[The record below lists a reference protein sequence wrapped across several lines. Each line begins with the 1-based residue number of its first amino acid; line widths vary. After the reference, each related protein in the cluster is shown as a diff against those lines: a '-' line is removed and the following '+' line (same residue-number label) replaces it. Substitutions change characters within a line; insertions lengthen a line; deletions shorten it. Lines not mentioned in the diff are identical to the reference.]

1 MLFVLV
7 KLGREMFKQK
17 DRGSP
22 VMQSGTCRGAPSK
35 RQELLLLVAVWEALD
50 HLWLCQGQEEML
62 IPSLCCLSWGI
73 WGGCNPLQ
81 SWGGENKPSTAS
93 SSTCCFTG
101 SFYNIGLW
109 KQPLF
114 AGIITRIFLHL
125 SKLKYCLGNKLTLYL
140 ANDLS

>member
-62 IPSLCCLSWGI
+62 IPSLCCLS
-73 WGGCNPLQ
+73 
-81 SWGGENKPSTAS
+81 
-93 SSTCCFTG
+93 
-101 SFYNIGLW
+101 
-109 KQPLF
+109 
-114 AGIITRIFLHL
+114 
-125 SKLKYCLGNKLTLYL
+125 
-140 ANDLS
+140 